1 MVGDK
6 MEGRYDVAII
16 GTGPAGLE
24 AAINCKIRNKSVIIF
39 GSNNLSVKLS
49 KAPKIDNYLGFHGIS
64 GSELKEKFLN
74 HIHSMDIDITEERIN
89 AVYAMGDYYALM
101 VNEKIYEAKTLIL
114 ATGIEYAKPIKG
126 EEELLGRGVGYCA
139 TCDAPLYKG
148 KDVIIIA
155 QSEKSE
161 EEANYVK
168 EICNKL
174 YYVPLYNGNYNL
186 NREIRI
192 VKGNPQEIKE
202 LGEKREVILT
212 KESVLADGVFI
223 LRETISP
230 KQLVAG
236 LEVEDGHIKVN
247 RDMSTNLQGCFAAGD
262 CVGRP
267 YQYIKAAGEGL
278 VAALS
283 AVSYIDNL
291 GSSNKT
297 N

>member
-1 MVGDK
+1 MQ
-6 MEGRYDVAII
+6 ERYDVAIL

-24 AAINCKIRNKSVIIF
+24 AAINCKIRNKNIIIF
-39 GSNNLSVKLS
+39 GNNNLSTKLS

-64 GSELKEKFLN
+64 GEDLKDKFLD
-74 HIHSMDIDITEERIN
+74 HISKMDIRITEERVN

-101 VNEKIYEAKTLIL
+101 VNEKMYETKSIIL
-114 ATGIEYAKPIKG
+114 ATGIEYTKPLKG

-161 EEANYVK
+161 EEANFVK
-168 EICNKL
+168 EICEKL
-174 YYVPLYNGNYNL
+174 YYIPLYKGNYNL
-186 NREIRI
+186 NSEIEI
-192 VKGNPQEIKE
+192 IQDVPKEIIESGNK
-202 LGEKREVILT
+202 KEVILS
-212 KESVLADGVFI
+212 KSSLIVDGVFI

-236 LEVEDGHIKVN
+236 LEIEDGHIKVKS
-247 RDMSTNLQGCFAAGD
+247 DMSTNLSGCFAAGD
-262 CVGRP
+262 CVGKP
-267 YQYIKAAGEGL
+267 YQYIKAAGQGL

-291 GSSNKT
+291 KK
-297 N
+297 

>member
-1 MVGDK
+1 MS
-6 MEGRYDVAII
+6 ERYDVAII

-24 AAINCKIRNKSVIIF
+24 AAINCKIRNKSVILF
-39 GSNNLSVKLS
+39 GSKNLSVKLS
-49 KAPKIDNYLGFHGIS
+49 RAPKIDNYLGFHGVS
-64 GSELKEKFLN
+64 GTELKERFLD
-74 HIHSMDIDITEERIN
+74 HLSKMEIDITEERVN
-89 AVYAMGDYYALM
+89 NVYAMGDYYALM

-114 ATGIEYAKPIKG
+114 ATGIEYSKPYRG

-139 TCDAPLYKG
+139 TCDAPLYRG

-155 QSEKSE
+155 QSEKAE

-168 EICNKL
+168 ELCNKL
-174 YYVPLYNGNYNL
+174 YYVPLYKGNYKL
-186 NREIRI
+186 NSEIKVIKDVPREII
-192 VKGNPQEIKE
+192 DKDDK
-202 LGEKREVILT
+202 KEVILS
-212 KESVLADGVFI
+212 KESIVADGVFI

-236 LEVEDGHIKVN
+236 LEMEEGHIKVN
-247 RDMSTNLQGCFAAGD
+247 RDMSTNLNGCFAAGD

-278 VAALS
+278 VAALG

-291 GSSNKT
+291 WA
-297 N
+297 

>member
-1 MVGDK
+1 

-39 GSNNLSVKLS
+39 GSNDLSTKLS

-64 GSELKEKFLN
+64 GKDLKKMFLS
-74 HIHSMDIDITEERIN
+74 HIHSMDISITEERIN

-114 ATGIEYAKPIKG
+114 ATGIEYAKPYMG

-148 KDVIIIA
+148 KDVVIIA
-155 QSEKSE
+155 QSESAE

-174 YYVPLYNGNYNL
+174 YYVPLYNGNYDL
-186 NREIRI
+186 NEDIKI
-192 VKGNPQEIKE
+192 IKGNPQEIRNQ
-202 LGEKREVILT
+202 GDKREVVLS
-212 KESVLADGVFI
+212 KETLVADGVFI

-230 KQLVAG
+230 SQLVAG
-236 LEVEDGHIKVN
+236 LEVEEGHIKVN
-247 RDMSTNLQGCFAAGD
+247 RDMSTNLKGCFAAGD
-262 CVGRP
+262 CVGKP

-291 GSSNKT
+291 GKNK
-297 N
+297 

>member
-1 MVGDK
+1 MS
-6 MEGRYDVAII
+6 ERYDVAII

-24 AAINCKIRNKSVIIF
+24 AAINCKIRNKSVILF
-39 GSNNLSVKLS
+39 GSKNLSVKLS
-49 KAPKIDNYLGFHGIS
+49 RAPKIDNYLGFHGVS
-64 GSELKEKFLN
+64 GTELKERFLD
-74 HIHSMDIDITEERIN
+74 HLSEMEIDITEERVN
-89 AVYAMGDYYALM
+89 NVYAMGDYYALM

-114 ATGIEYAKPIKG
+114 ATGIEYSKPYRG

-139 TCDAPLYKG
+139 TCDAPLYRG

-155 QSEKSE
+155 QSEKAE

-168 EICNKL
+168 ELCNKL
-174 YYVPLYNGNYNL
+174 YYVPLYKGNYKL
-186 NREIRI
+186 NSEIKVIKDVPREII
-192 VKGNPQEIKE
+192 DKDDK
-202 LGEKREVILT
+202 KEVILS
-212 KESVLADGVFI
+212 KESIVADGVFI

-236 LEVEDGHIKVN
+236 LEMEEGHIKVN
-247 RDMSTNLQGCFAAGD
+247 RDMSTNLNGCFAAGD

-278 VAALS
+278 VAALG

-291 GSSNKT
+291 WA
-297 N
+297 

>member
-1 MVGDK
+1 
-6 MEGRYDVAII
+6 MEKRYDVAII

-39 GSNNLSVKLS
+39 GTNNLSTKLA
-49 KAPKIDNYLGFHGIS
+49 KAPRIDNYLGLHGVS
-64 GSELKEKFLN
+64 GSALKDKFLD
-74 HIHSMDIDITEERIN
+74 HIHSMDISITEERIN
-89 AVYAMGDYYALM
+89 AVYAMGEFYALM
-101 VNEKIYEAKTLIL
+101 VNEKMYEATTLIL
-114 ATGIEYAKPIKG
+114 ATGIEYAKPYIG

-148 KDVIIIA
+148 RDVIIIA
-155 QSEKSE
+155 QGESAE

-174 YYVPLYNGNYNL
+174 YYVPLYNGSYNL
-186 NREIRI
+186 GEGIEVVKAVPKEIREQGD
-192 VKGNPQEIKE
+192 KKE
-202 LGEKREVILT
+202 VVFSKDTLV
-212 KESVLADGVFI
+212 ADGVFI

-236 LEVEDGHIKVN
+236 LETEEGHIKVN
-247 RDMSTNLQGCFAAGD
+247 RHMATNLKGCYAAGD
-262 CVGRP
+262 CTGRP

-291 GSSNKT
+291 GKNK
-297 N
+297 

>member
-1 MVGDK
+1 MSQ
-6 MEGRYDVAII
+6 RYDVAII

-24 AAINCKIRNKSVIIF
+24 AAINCKIRNKSVILF
-39 GSNNLSVKLS
+39 GSKNLSVKLS

-64 GSELKEKFLN
+64 GVELKEKFLN
-74 HIHSMDIDITEERIN
+74 HLNKMEINITEERVN
-89 AVYAMGDYYALM
+89 NVYAMGDYYALM

-114 ATGIEYAKPIKG
+114 ATGIEYSKPYKG

-139 TCDAPLYKG
+139 TCDAPLYRG

-155 QSEKSE
+155 QSEKAE

-168 EICNKL
+168 ELCNKL
-174 YYVPLYNGNYNL
+174 YYVPLYKGNYKL
-186 NREIRI
+186 NSEIKVIKDVPREIIDRDD
-192 VKGNPQEIKE
+192 KK
-202 LGEKREVILT
+202 EVILS
-212 KESVLADGVFI
+212 KESLVADGVFI

-236 LEVEDGHIKVN
+236 LEMEEGHIKVN
-247 RDMSTNLQGCFAAGD
+247 RDMSTNLNGCFAAGD

-278 VAALS
+278 VAALG

-291 GSSNKT
+291 WA
-297 N
+297 